1 MKSLVQFF
9 EEIVDRF
16 KENPY
21 MWEKKDGEFHPTT
34 YGELRELVHQ
44 FAAGLMALGVKK
56 RDREQ
61 IIEL

>member
-16 KENPY
+16 KENHY

-34 YGELRELVHQ
+34 YGEMREMVYP
-44 FAAGLMALGVKK
+44 FAAGLMQLGGKK
-56 RDREQ
+56 GDREQ
-61 IIEL
+61 IIAL